1 MNNTR
6 RTAISKVSQ
15 KVGNI
20 KGELEALMQEIEE
33 IKGEEEDYKDNIL
46 ENLQGREKFEIAENA
61 IENLEEA
68 YNSLDDVVGT
78 LEDVESYLDEAAS

>member
-6 RTAISKVSQ
+6 RTAISRVSQ

-33 IKGEEEDYKDNIL
+33 IKGEEEDYKDNIP
-46 ENLQGREKFEIAENA
+46 ENLQGGEKYVIAENA

-68 YNSLDDVVGT
+68 YNSLDDVVGS
-78 LEDVESYLDEAAS
+78 LEDVESYLDKAAS

>member
-6 RTAISKVSQ
+6 RKAISEVSQ

-33 IKGEEEDYKDNIL
+33 IKCEEEDYKDNIP
-46 ENLQGREKFEIAENA
+46 ENLQGGEKYEAAESA

-68 YNSLDDVVGT
+68 YSSLDDIVGS
-78 LEDVESYLDEAAS
+78 LEEAESYLDEAAN